1 MEKVSFDEVMKILSD
16 GVWSNSACIGY
27 AIIACQEL
35 NIDKKDIVRIVGQL
49 NSAFDRV
56 SIDDAKR
63 KYSEF

>member
-1 MEKVSFDEVMKILSD
+1 MEKISFDELMAILSD

-27 AIIACQEL
+27 ALIACEEL
-35 NIDKKDIVRIVGQL
+35 NIDKKDIVKIVSQL

-56 SIDDAKR
+56 SIEDAKR